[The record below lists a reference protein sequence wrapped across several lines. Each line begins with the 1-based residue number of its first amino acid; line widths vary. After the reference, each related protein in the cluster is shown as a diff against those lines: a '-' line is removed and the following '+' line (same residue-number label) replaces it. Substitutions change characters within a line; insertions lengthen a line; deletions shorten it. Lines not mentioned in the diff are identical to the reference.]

1 MEWPSDGLAAFFLV
15 CFFVGLLFTV
25 ASFFLGLGHGAD
37 GVHAGGGGHHGHL
50 HIDHLHLHGGGHH
63 VHLDG
68 SPAGV
73 AHAGAPAGAVS
84 GGFHGSGHGPAEGGA
99 APRAPAP
106 AHADG
111 GPSPLNLST
120 IMAFLTWFGGV
131 GFMLRTYY
139 GAWFLV
145 ALAVAGVAGFA
156 GAAIVFAF
164 LSRVLFASQSILNP
178 EDYRL
183 PGTLARVTAAIRPG
197 GTGEIVYTKGE
208 TRQVSGARSLDGGA
222 IARDTEVVIM
232 RYEGGLAYVQSWEEL
247 FREGETPRNGLPPP

>member
-1 MEWPSDGLAAFFLV
+1 MEWPNDGLAAFFLV

-25 ASFFLGLGHGAD
+25 ASFFLGFGHGAD
-37 GVHAGGGGHHGHL
+37 GVHAGGGDHHGHL

-68 SPAGV
+68 PHTGV
-73 AHAGAPAGAVS
+73 AHAGAPAAAGS
-84 GGFHGSGHGPAEGGA
+84 GGFHGPGHGPAEAGT
-99 APRAPAP
+99 APRTPAT
-106 AHADG
+106 AQADG

-178 EDYRL
+178 DDYRL
-183 PGTLARVTAAIRPG
+183 PGTLARVTSAIRPG

-208 TRQVSGARSLDGGA
+208 TRQVSGARSLGGGA

-232 RYEGGLAYVQSWEEL
+232 RYEGGLAYVQPWEEL
-247 FREGETPRNGLPPP
+247 FREDETSRNGVSPP